1 MNYFLKFTELFFENW
16 LKKVDTQL
24 KKRKIN
30 KKDKL
35 KISKS
40 FPGIT

>member
-1 MNYFLKFTELFFENW
+1 MNYFLKFNELFKLVKESRYSI
-16 LKKVDTQL
+16 